1 VSALV
6 LLAVL
11 LPGLFWNKDPET
23 ASALKQ
29 AGIERLY
36 VPAEKAAAWRA
47 AGFNAVALGAATLSG
62 LEKVDAPRVEWKM
75 DVASATRAPWIDANG
90 WRFTRQP
97 GRRWYEEPPNGAGAL
112 AAAEAFA
119 YDADAILRIAP
130 GDLPAFGRMLEFLKR
145 ADQAPMPALAN
156 IGLID
161 DGSDLVAEVMNL
173 LARKNLLYRIVPAP
187 EPSLD
192 LNVRIGSREFPRQA
206 AEDPGAFAS
215 LVRQRLTDD
224 KRLLR
229 IYGSD
234 VVIGRLTGQGPRARL
249 HLLNYAGREVQ
260 GLRVRLRGRYKGTL
274 RAAGI
279 ERAALEDS
287 LLTRE
292 ATEFSIP
299 AMMAYA
305 IVDLEALP

>member
-1 VSALV
+1 MSAIV
-6 LLAVL
+6 LLAAL
-11 LPGLFWNKDPET
+11 LPGLFWNEGPET

-47 AGFNAVALGAATLSG
+47 AGFNAVALDAAALAG

-119 YDADAILRIAP
+119 YDADVVLRIAP
-130 GDLPAFGRMLEFLKR
+130 GDLPAFGQMLAFLKR
-145 ADQAPMPALAN
+145 ADQEPMRALAN
-156 IGLID
+156 VGLID
-161 DGSDLVAEVMNL
+161 DGSELVAEVMNL

-187 EPSLD
+187 DPSLD
-192 LNVRIGSREFPRQA
+192 LNIRIGSREFSKEA
-206 AEDPGAFAS
+206 AEDPGAVAS
-215 LVRQRLTDD
+215 LVRQRLTDN

-234 VVIGRLTGQGPRARL
+234 VVIGRLTGQGQRARL
-249 HLLNYAGREVQ
+249 HLLNYAQREIQ

-279 ERAALEDS
+279 EKAALQEYF
-287 LLTRE
+287 LTPE

-299 AMMAYA
+299 AMMVYA
-305 IVDLEALP
+305 IVDLERVP